1 MAEPDLDAAA
11 HQEDEADSEPGSEIE
26 AETAAR
32 LRLVVAR
39 LARQLRQHA
48 AGGLTP
54 SQTSALFTIDH
65 AGPLRLG
72 ELAVLEGVAPPTITR
87 VVGALVEGG
96 LVERSGDPDDARS
109 ARVAVT
115 EAGHGTVMDIRAER
129 TALLAQRL
137 GRLTAEQR
145 KKLPT
150 AVRLL
155 ELLSEVDPQ

>member
-1 MAEPDLDAAA
+1 MGEDNAEENAMPDTELDIDV
-11 HQEDEADSEPGSEIE
+11 EV
-26 AETAAR
+26 AAR

-54 SQTSALFTIDH
+54 SQISALFTIDH

-87 VVGALVEGG
+87 VVGALVDNGM
-96 LVERSGDPDDARS
+96 VARTGDPDDARS
-109 ARVAVT
+109 ARVAST
-115 EAGHGTVMDIRAER
+115 ESGHETVMGIRAER

-137 GRLTAEQR
+137 GPLTAEQR

-155 ELLSEVDPQ
+155 ELLSEVDAQ

>member
-1 MAEPDLDAAA
+1 MPEPDLEAPADPTDDVDPTDDAG
-11 HQEDEADSEPGSEIE
+11 EVD
-26 AETAAR
+26 AEVAAR

-54 SQTSALFTIDH
+54 SQLSALFTIDH

-87 VVGALVEGG
+87 VVGALVDSG
-96 LVERSGDPDDARS
+96 LVQRTGDPDDARS

-115 EAGHGTVMDIRAER
+115 EVGQTTV
-129 TALLAQRL
+129 
-137 GRLTAEQR
+137 
-145 KKLPT
+145 
-150 AVRLL
+150 
-155 ELLSEVDPQ
+155 